1 MRVDPRPFLE
11 PPAKRA
17 PRISYTYTRCRLATV
32 AVAAVLAVANAIR
45 DTNDIRHTKF
55 SAFLRIRPV
64 AVADDDDDDDE
75 DARP

>member
-1 MRVDPRPFLE
+1 MRVDPRPFPE

-32 AVAAVLAVANAIR
+32 AVAAVLAVANARR
-45 DTNDIRHTKF
+45 DTTDSRRTKL

-64 AVADDDDDDDE
+64 AVADE
-75 DARP
+75 DSRP